1 MTALKARTKR
11 KHPGAVALG
20 RKGGR
25 ARMQHLT
32 SDARQAFALRAIQ
45 MRWAK
50 RQRGQDAPSAVT
62 TSVDRPASLDHKED
76 RSMTVPM
83 TAPAAAALFSPT
95 STEYMRACLRA
106 CLDSDVPV
114 GILRILNELINR
126 VEELEAKR

>member
-1 MTALKARTKR
+1 MTAKARTKR
-11 KHPGAVALG
+11 KNPGAVALG

-32 SDARQAFALRAIQ
+32 SDERQAFALRAIQ

-50 RQRGQDAPSAVT
+50 RQRGQDAPSAVM

-76 RSMTVPM
+76 RSMTLPM
-83 TAPAAAALFSPT
+83 TGPARALFSPT

-114 GILRILNELINR
+114 GILRILNELIDR
-126 VEELEAKR
+126 VEQLEAKG